1 MAFKLDLPDQVTLV
15 TERGEHLLA
24 PAENMTFQ
32 DVSLALSSE
41 DDGLKIE
48 ITADR
53 TPLNFLFLRWDR
65 RLPEN
70 ALFLGDAWE
79 RTYGDLQWRT
89 HDPSR
94 MMPWYFLMHEGTRT
108 AGFGVRVRPGSFAL
122 WTENPS
128 GIALWLDLRNGSRGV
143 LLNNRTLH
151 AATVVSAEYDGI
163 SAFQAAREFCAK
175 LCSDPLRPPFP
186 VYGGNNW
193 YYAYGNTSHKEV
205 LEDCDC
211 IASFCEGLENRPFM
225 VLDDGWEV
233 LHRKPGNSGPWD
245 RGNERF
251 PDMPRLA
258 AEMRERGVRPGIWFR
273 PLWNLD
279 PAIPES
285 LLLAEKNGYGHRFLD
300 PSQPGALEIVQ
311 NDIRRIA
318 GWGFELI
325 KHDFS
330 TWDIFGG
337 WGFQMRP
344 WPAGGDWTFADRSR
358 TSAEIIVA
366 LYRAIL
372 DAAGDAL
379 ILGCNTIGHLGA
391 GLMHLSRIGDDTSG
405 KRWDRTRKMGI
416 NTLAF
421 RLCQHRTFF
430 DIDADCVGI
439 MGNTIPW
446 ELNLQWA
453 ELLAKS
459 GTPFFASIRPG
470 VLSRDQHAA
479 LKPLF
484 AAASK
489 GESSALPLDWL
500 HSTTPSE
507 WKLDG
512 ELRRFDWFSD
522 TCGGLPEFLPQH

>member
-15 TERGEHLLA
+15 TERGEHILA

-32 DVSLALSSE
+32 DVSLALTSE

-53 TPLNFLFLRWDR
+53 TPLNFLFLRWNR

-108 AGFGVRVRPGSFAL
+108 AGFGVRVRPGAFAL

-151 AATVVSAEYDGI
+151 AATVVSSEYDGI

-175 LCSDPLRPPFP
+175 LCTDPLRPPFP

-233 LHRKPGNSGPWD
+233 LHRKPATPALGP
-245 RGNERF
+245 
-251 PDMPRLA
+251 
-258 AEMRERGVRPGIWFR
+258 
-273 PLWNLD
+273 
-279 PAIPES
+279 
-285 LLLAEKNGYGHRFLD
+285 
-300 PSQPGALEIVQ
+300 
-311 NDIRRIA
+311 
-318 GWGFELI
+318 
-325 KHDFS
+325 
-330 TWDIFGG
+330 
-337 WGFQMRP
+337 
-344 WPAGGDWTFADRSR
+344 
-358 TSAEIIVA
+358 
-366 LYRAIL
+366 
-372 DAAGDAL
+372 
-379 ILGCNTIGHLGA
+379 
-391 GLMHLSRIGDDTSG
+391 
-405 KRWDRTRKMGI
+405 RK
-416 NTLAF
+416 
-421 RLCQHRTFF
+421 
-430 DIDADCVGI
+430 
-439 MGNTIPW
+439 
-446 ELNLQWA
+446 
-453 ELLAKS
+453 
-459 GTPFFASIRPG
+459 
-470 VLSRDQHAA
+470 
-479 LKPLF
+479 
-484 AAASK
+484 
-489 GESSALPLDWL
+489 
-500 HSTTPSE
+500 
-507 WKLDG
+507 
-512 ELRRFDWFSD
+512 
-522 TCGGLPEFLPQH
+522 